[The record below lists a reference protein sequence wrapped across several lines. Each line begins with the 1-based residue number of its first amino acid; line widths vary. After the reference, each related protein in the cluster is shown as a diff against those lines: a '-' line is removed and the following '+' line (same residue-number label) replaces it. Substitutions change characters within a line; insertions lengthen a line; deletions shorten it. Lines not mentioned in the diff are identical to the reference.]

1 MEEAIQAELE
11 AVKGM
16 VLTWKKNYLREA
28 TSQGDDDFLADDL
41 REEIETYIV
50 PYLRRICQCNYIEPH
65 EADEFLDF
73 CFGQV
78 EDLRASLRS

>member
-1 MEEAIQAELE
+1 MEQAVYTELE

-28 TSQGDDDFLADDL
+28 TFKGEDDFLADDL

-50 PYLRRICQCNYIEPH
+50 PYLSRICQCNYIESH